1 MPHILVVGSLAYDD
15 VQTPY
20 DRRREVLGGAAS
32 YFSLA
37 ARLYAPVRL
46 MGVVGDDFR
55 QSDLE
60 RLRQKGVDIGG
71 VDRAKGRSFRWLG
84 RYDHDLVTAETINT
98 DLGVFGDWEPQVPP
112 SFVDSEFVFLA
123 NILPEIQLRMLEQV
137 RAPIA
142 VALDTMNYW
151 IERKRDA
158 LTTVMSRVDIVTI
171 NEAEAR
177 QFCGTHNVIRAA
189 REILA
194 LGPRAVVIKRA
205 EYGALAVMRGT
216 GGRAPRLFW
225 TPAYP
230 LEEVRDPTGAGDAF
244 AGGLL
249 GHLAR
254 AGTVDDRTLS
264 HAVLHGTVCASF
276 AVEQFSV
283 DGIEQADEAGVEA
296 RVREL
301 QALVSP

>member
-1 MPHILVVGSLAYDD
+1 VPHILVVGSLAYDD

-55 QSDLE
+55 ETDLE
-60 RLRQKGVDIGG
+60 RLQKKGVDIGG

-98 DLGVFGDWEPQVPP
+98 DLGVFGDWEPQVPA
-112 SFVDSEFVFLA
+112 SFTDSEFVFLA

-137 RAPIA
+137 RAPVV

-151 IERKRDA
+151 IERKREA
-158 LTTVMSRVDIVTI
+158 LTTVMARVDIVTI

-177 QFCGTHNVIRAA
+177 QFRGTHNVIRAA

-205 EYGALAVMRGT
+205 EYGALALMRGT
-216 GGRAPRLFW
+216 GGGAPRLFW

-254 AGTVDDRTLS
+254 AGKLDDRTLCR
-264 HAVLHGTVCASF
+264 AVLHGTVCASF

-301 QALVSP
+301 QALVSA

>member
-1 MPHILVVGSLAYDD
+1 MPSHILVVGSLAYDD

-20 DRRREVLGGAAS
+20 DSRREVLGGAAS

-55 QSDLE
+55 PSDLE
-60 RLRQKGVDIGG
+60 RLRAKGIDLSGVDH
-71 VDRAKGRSFRWLG
+71 ATGRSFRWLG
-84 RYDHDLVTAETINT
+84 RYDHDLATAETINT
-98 DLGVFGDWEPQVPP
+98 DLGVFGNWEPTVPP
-112 SFVDSEFVFLA
+112 GFADSEFVFLA
-123 NILPEIQLRMLEQV
+123 NILPEIQRRMLEQV
-137 RAPIA
+137 RRPKA

-151 IERKRDA
+151 IERRRDA
-158 LTTVMSRVDIVTI
+158 LADVMTRVDIVTV

-177 QFCGTHNVIRAA
+177 QFCGTHNVLKAA

-205 EYGALAVMRGT
+205 EYGALMVTAE
-216 GGRAPRLFW
+216 RAFW

-230 LEEVRDPTGAGDAF
+230 LEQVRDPTGAGDAF

-254 AGTVDDRTLS
+254 EEKVDDRTLCR
-264 HAVLHGTVCASF
+264 AVVHGTVCASF
-276 AVEQFSV
+276 AVEEFSV
-283 DGIEQADEAGVEA
+283 DGIERADLKAVER
-296 RVREL
+296 RVGEL
-301 QALVSP
+301 EALVTA

>member
-20 DRRREVLGGAAS
+20 ERRSDVLGGAAS

-55 QSDLE
+55 ESDLE
-60 RLRQKGVDIGG
+60 RLRKSGVDTAG
-71 VDRAKGRSFRWLG
+71 VERAKGRSFRWLG

-98 DLGVFGDWEPQVPP
+98 DLGVFGDWDPHVPAA
-112 SFVDSEFVFLA
+112 FTDSEFVFLA

-137 RAPIA
+137 RKPVA

-151 IERKRDA
+151 IERKRDE
-158 LTTVMSRVDIVTI
+158 LTKVISRVGIVTI

-177 QFCGTHNVIRAA
+177 QFCGTHSVIRAA
-189 REILA
+189 RQILA

-205 EYGALAVMRGT
+205 EYGALLLTKDRT
-216 GGRAPRLFW
+216 FW

-249 GHLAR
+249 GHLAQS
-254 AGTVDDRTLS
+254 GTVDDRTLCR
-264 HAVLHGTVCASF
+264 AVLHGTVCASF

-283 DGIEQADEAGVEA
+283 DGIEQADQKGVEA

-301 QALVSP
+301 QTLVSA

>member
-1 MPHILVVGSLAYDD
+1 MPSYILVVGSLAYDD
-15 VQTPY
+15 VHTPY
-20 DRRREVLGGAAS
+20 DSRREVLGGAAS

-55 QSDLE
+55 ASDLD
-60 RLRQKGVDIGG
+60 RLRAKGIDLDG
-71 VDRAKGRSFRWLG
+71 VEHAKGRSFRWLG
-84 RYDHDLVTAETINT
+84 KYDHDLATAETINT
-98 DLGVFGDWEPQVPP
+98 DLGVFGDWQPTVPP
-112 SFVDSEFVFLA
+112 AFVDSEFVFLA
-123 NILPEIQLRMLEQV
+123 NILPEIQGRMLDQV
-137 RAPIA
+137 RAPTA

-151 IERKRDA
+151 IERRRDELA
-158 LTTVMSRVDIVTI
+158 AVMARVDIVTI

-177 QFCGTHNVIRAA
+177 QFCGTHNVLRAA
-189 REILA
+189 REIQA

-205 EYGALAVMRGT
+205 EYGALLLTADRI
-216 GGRAPRLFW
+216 FW

-249 GHLAR
+249 GHLAKTGKLDD
-254 AGTVDDRTLS
+254 GTLCR
-264 HAVLHGTVCASF
+264 AVLHGTVCASF
-276 AVEQFSV
+276 AVEDFSV
-283 DGIEQADEAGVEA
+283 DGIERADMAGVER

-301 QALVSP
+301 EALVSA